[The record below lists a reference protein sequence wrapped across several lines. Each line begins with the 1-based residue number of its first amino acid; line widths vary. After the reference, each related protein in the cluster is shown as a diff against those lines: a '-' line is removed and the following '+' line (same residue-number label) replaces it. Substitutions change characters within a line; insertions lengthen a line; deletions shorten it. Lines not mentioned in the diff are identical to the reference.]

1 MTEAQIELAVI
12 AAFKAVFKKI
22 EEGKLWKNY

>member
-1 MTEAQIELAVI
+1 MTEEQMERIIIE
-12 AAFKAVFKKI
+12 AFKAVFRKM